1 MKHSRTCGLYAP
13 NTTEIKRGLW
23 DRGMNRRLKGG
34 GVRMETDLTGV
45 LRGEKVS
52 CFDVLKKGDE
62 ECIKT
67 ECFVV

>member
-1 MKHSRTCGLYAP
+1 
-13 NTTEIKRGLW
+13 
-23 DRGMNRRLKGG
+23 MNRRLKGG

-67 ECFVV
+67 ELLYNPMHY